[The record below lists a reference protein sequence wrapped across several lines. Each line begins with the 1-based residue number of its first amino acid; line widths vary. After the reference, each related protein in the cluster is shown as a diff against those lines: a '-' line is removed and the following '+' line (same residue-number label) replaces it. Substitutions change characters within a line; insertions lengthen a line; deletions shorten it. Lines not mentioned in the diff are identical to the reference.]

1 MLVPSQGE
9 MKALRPRHQGV
20 GAFWGAG
27 VGRGGSLKG
36 GRVKMRR
43 LWRGG
48 RKERGGRG
56 DGGEK
61 SID

>member
-27 VGRGGSLKG
+27 VGRGG
-36 GRVKMRR
+36 VTERR
-43 LWRGG
+43 
-48 RKERGGRG
+48 ESE
-56 DGGEK
+56 DEEAVEGGEEGK
-61 SID
+61 GWKGRWRRKKH